1 MKKFL
6 FFLLTSPN
14 SCLKV
19 GKRVEKWEIGG
30 LVGMFEGA
38 AALNLDAKGRLAIP
52 ARHRETLH
60 TAAAGSLIL
69 TAHPHRCLLL
79 YPAPAWQPIR
89 DQVLKASS
97 LDPRAASIKRVLVG
111 NARTEELDTA
121 GRLLVAPELREY
133 AQFQKTVFLVG
144 MGSHFEI
151 WSEAGWK
158 QQNDLAAEALLG
170 DLPPGLG
177 DLVL

>member
-1 MKKFL
+1 
-6 FFLLTSPN
+6 
-14 SCLKV
+14 
-19 GKRVEKWEIGG
+19 
-30 LVGMFEGA
+30 MFEGA

-52 ARHRETLH
+52 ARHRETLL
-60 TAAAGSLIL
+60 AAGEGSLVL

-89 DQVLKASS
+89 DQILKASS
-97 LDPRAASIKRVLVG
+97 LDPRSASIKRVLVG
-111 NARTEELDTA
+111 NARTESLDSA
-121 GRLLVAPELREY
+121 GRILVAPELRDY
-133 AQFQKTVFLVG
+133 AQFDKTVYLVG

-158 QQNDLAAEALLG
+158 QQNDLAVEALSG
-170 DLPPGLG
+170 DLPPGFG